1 MADLKEGSKVWVKQS
16 NCGYQGPAVLLGLI
30 HGSSWLVKALHGD
43 ERVFLAKAE
52 FLDPLEK
59 DQAEDMPTLS
69 KEERKELK
77 RKYKTERKGH
87 TPRGDKGNR
96 R

>member
-43 ERVFLAKAE
+43 EKVFLAKAE
-52 FLDPLEK
+52 FLDLLEK
-59 DQAEDMPTLS
+59 EVDASQIPS